1 MPKDNVSRYAI
12 LGILSIRPMSGYDM
26 KNWINYG
33 IGYFCDI
40 SYGQIYPNLK
50 NMAAEGL
57 VTFTTER
64 NESRPEKRI
73 YTLTGDGME
82 VLKEWLSRPID
93 YNARSQNN
101 ILLLKIFFGACV
113 PVEVTINHIKGYR
126 DSLRKEL
133 EQISAL
139 DREMTLYREQ
149 AAEISDL
156 SIPYRAFTM
165 KRGIKE
171 INSLIDWCDETVN
184 EMEAWGGKI
193 KLR

>member
-1 MPKDNVSRYAI
+1 MPKDNVSMYAI
-12 LGILSIRPMSGYDM
+12 LGILSIRPTSGYDM

-33 IGYFCDI
+33 VGYFCDI

-57 VTFTTER
+57 VVFTTEKS
-64 NESRPEKRI
+64 ESRPEKKI
-73 YTLTGDGME
+73 YSLTEKGME
-82 VLKEWLSRPID
+82 ILKEWLLRPID
-93 YNARSQNN
+93 YNTRSQNN

-113 PVEVTINHIKGYR
+113 PAEVTINHIKGYR
-126 DSLRKEL
+126 DSLNKEL

-149 AAEISDL
+149 IIEISDA

-171 INSLIDWCDETVN
+171 ISSILEWCNETIN
-184 EMEAWGGKI
+184 EMESW
-193 KLR
+193 